1 MNKPLKAVLLI
12 STLLATATQAGE
24 PQVNTQPKA
33 TLPSTSLTQLNN
45 KLEQQLDMQLHESI
59 GRINQD
65 VAKRIIEQQG
75 N

>member
-1 MNKPLKAVLLI
+1 MNKPLQAVLLM
-12 STLLATATQAGE
+12 STLLATAAQAGE
-24 PQVNTQPKA
+24 PQVNTQPTA
-33 TLPSTSLTQLNN
+33 TMPSTSLTQLNN

-65 VAKRIIEQQG
+65 VAKRITEQQG

>member
-1 MNKPLKAVLLI
+1 MNKPLQAVLLI
-12 STLLATATQAGE
+12 STLLATAAQAGE
-24 PQVNTQPKA
+24 SQVNTQPKA

>member
-1 MNKPLKAVLLI
+1 MNKPLQAVLLM

-24 PQVNTQPKA
+24 SQVNTQPKA